1 VKAAQVAKNR
11 ALALGFMLAV
21 LVVMS
26 LLAAGPARADTFT
39 VRNTDNTGPES
50 LRQAILDANDE
61 VNHPGADTI
70 SFAISGA
77 GPHTIAPTSELPVIS
92 APVTIDGYTQTGA
105 SENTLT
111 QGTNAVLEIELNFAN
126 VTISNNIGLDISAGN
141 STVRGLVIN
150 GAPSFPA
157 IGLRTKGGNVIEG
170 NFIGTNPAGTAARP
184 GNGSAGEGISLGVG
198 SGNNVIGGTTPAAR
212 NLISGNI
219 SNGVRVGLGNSGEVS
234 QNNRVEG
241 NLIGTDAAG
250 TSAIPNLHGVN
261 VRGPASNNTIGGT
274 TAAARNIISGNTTYG
289 VFLESSPDTVVQGNF
304 IGTDVTGAAAVPNV
318 EAGVATGR
326 NPSSGSANN
335 VFIGGGTA
343 GAGNVISGNGNADS
357 IFGDGIFLGEGG
369 AAVQGNVIGRNA
381 SGAAPLGNRKTGIT
395 VASNGNTI
403 GGAGPGAGNTIASN
417 GFFGVSIREQSI
429 QRIPILSN
437 SIFSNAQL
445 GINLSG
451 NDSSP
456 YGVTLNDLGDG
467 DGFVANQGQNF
478 PEISDASVTGS
489 KATVSGKLN
498 STGGTTF
505 RLEFFSSAACDPSGY
520 GEGQTFIGSTSVMTE
535 SDGNQ
540 NFTFTSPD
548 EFEVPAGQSVITST
562 ATDPINNTS
571 EFSKCLTATGAPPN
585 TAPEATDDP
594 NTPGDPN
601 YTTNE
606 GTPLT
611 VSAANGV
618 LANDLDPNSDPLTAV
633 KVSNPTNGSV
643 TLNAN
648 GSFVYTPNNDFTGTD
663 SFTYKANDGQADSN
677 VATVTVNVQ
686 GTGGDTTR
694 PTVFSVDPPQGKT
707 GVPRTNNITV
717 TFSEEMDTSTSSLN
731 ANTVRLVKVGTT
743 PTSVPVT
750 ITTST
755 DASGRTVLTLDP
767 FGPTTQKLGKKTTY
781 KLTIEGANDID
792 GFAVKDLASNELAAD
807 YVSSFKTKRR

>member
-1 VKAAQVAKNR
+1 
-11 ALALGFMLAV
+11 M
-21 LVVMS
+21 
-26 LLAAGPARADTFT
+26 
-39 VRNTDNTGPES
+39 
-50 LRQAILDANDE
+50 
-61 VNHPGADTI
+61 
-70 SFAISGA
+70 
-77 GPHTIAPTSELPVIS
+77 
-92 APVTIDGYTQTGA
+92 
-105 SENTLT
+105 
-111 QGTNAVLEIELNFAN
+111 
-126 VTISNNIGLDISAGN
+126 
-141 STVRGLVIN
+141 
-150 GAPSFPA
+150 
-157 IGLRTKGGNVIEG
+157 
-170 NFIGTNPAGTAARP
+170 
-184 GNGSAGEGISLGVG
+184 
-198 SGNNVIGGTTPAAR
+198 
-212 NLISGNI
+212 
-219 SNGVRVGLGNSGEVS
+219 
-234 QNNRVEG
+234 
-241 NLIGTDAAG
+241 
-250 TSAIPNLHGVN
+250 
-261 VRGPASNNTIGGT
+261 
-274 TAAARNIISGNTTYG
+274 
-289 VFLESSPDTVVQGNF
+289 
-304 IGTDVTGAAAVPNV
+304 
-318 EAGVATGR
+318 
-326 NPSSGSANN
+326 
-335 VFIGGGTA
+335 
-343 GAGNVISGNGNADS
+343 
-357 IFGDGIFLGEGG
+357 
-369 AAVQGNVIGRNA
+369 IGRNA
-381 SGAAPLGNRKTGIT
+381 SGTAPLSNRKTGIT

-456 YGVTLNDLGDG
+456 YGVTLNDPGDG

-498 STGGTTF
+498 STASTTF
-505 RLEFFSSAACDPSGY
+505 RLEFFASAACDPSGY
-520 GEGQTFIGSTSVMTE
+520 GEGQTFIGSTSVTTE

-540 NFTFTSPD
+540 NFTFTSSD
-548 EFEVPAGQSVITST
+548 EFEVPVGQSVITST

-633 KVSNPTNGSV
+633 KVSNPTNGTV

-717 TFSEEMDTSTSSLN
+717 TFSEEMDTSTFD
-731 ANTVRLVKVGTT
+731 ADTVKLTQGS
-743 PTSVPVT
+743 TSIPVT
-750 ITTST
+750 MTTST
-755 DASGRTVLTLDP
+755 DSLGRTVLTLDP
-767 FGPTTQKLGKKTTY
+767 FGPTTQKLGKKKTY
-781 KLTIEGANDID
+781 TVRIEGANDVD